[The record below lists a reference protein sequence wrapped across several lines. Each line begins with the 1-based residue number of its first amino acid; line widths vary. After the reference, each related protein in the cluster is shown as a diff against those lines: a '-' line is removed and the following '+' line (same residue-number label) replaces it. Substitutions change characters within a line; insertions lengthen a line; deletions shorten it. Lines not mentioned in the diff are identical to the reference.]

1 MTTDPAELSPP
12 RILVVDDERQI
23 FAAIRLR
30 LGRECALSFCSDP
43 TQALEWVTRERFDL
57 CFADIHM
64 PQMDGLEFVEAAQ
77 KADPA
82 LGFVILTA
90 FDTPENLKRAIPL
103 HVYEFLPKPLPER
116 AGFEALVPGWVRRTH
131 ERRRQQTLLAQAGVL
146 AGERDGAVL
155 DREIEFVASETA
167 RDALLQTA
175 GLLTTIQAHLASATA
190 TLAPRARS
198 DAATTALFRGLVEA
212 QKTADAAITVAERY
226 FDSAYG
232 NRDTSPARLAE
243 GVRRA
248 AAIAAR
254 MVRAE
259 ERGVA
264 VDLPALDEHG
274 IVAGLNGIDL
284 WLLLIPVLGIAVQA
298 APERSTVRI
307 GCEPMP
313 RLENIVRDP
322 RWRNACWF
330 NRRRGAGSSSGW
342 AVSAAAS
349 ALPPTQATVDA
360 WLRGERGLFAPVS
373 PRGLCDGLTKC
384 RGFFGLS
391 VAPAANQLRLVVAL
405 PG

>member
-1 MTTDPAELSPP
+1 MTTDPADLSPR

-30 LGRECALSFCSDP
+30 LGRECELSFCPDP
-43 TQALEWVTRERFDL
+43 AQALECVARERFDL

-103 HVYEFLPKPLPER
+103 HVYDFIPKPLPER
-116 AGFEALVPGWVRRTH
+116 AGFEALVPGWIRRTH

-175 GLLTTIQAHLASATA
+175 GLLTTIQAHLTSAVA
-190 TLAPRARS
+190 TLAPRARN

-212 QKTADAAITVAERY
+212 QKTADAAISVAERY

-232 NRDTSPARLAE
+232 SRDTSPARLAE

-248 AAIAAR
+248 AVIAAR

-264 VDLPALDEHG
+264 VDLPALDEHA
-274 IVAGLNGIDL
+274 IVAGLHGIDL
-284 WLLLIPVLGIAVQA
+284 WLLLIPVLGIAIQA

-313 RLENIVRDP
+313 RLETVVRDP

-330 NRRRGAGSSSGW
+330 NRRRGAGGSSGW
-342 AVSAAAS
+342 AVSVAAS
-349 ALPPTQATVDA
+349 ALPPTQTTVDA

-373 PRGLCDGLTKC
+373 PSGLFDGLAKC
-384 RGFFGLS
+384 RGFFGLA
-391 VAPAANQLRLVVAL
+391 VAPAANQLRLVAAL